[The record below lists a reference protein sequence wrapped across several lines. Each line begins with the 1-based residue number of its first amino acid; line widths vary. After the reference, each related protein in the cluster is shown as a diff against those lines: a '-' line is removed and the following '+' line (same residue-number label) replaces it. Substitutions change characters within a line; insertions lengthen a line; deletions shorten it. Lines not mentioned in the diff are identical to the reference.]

1 MISSPE
7 IPLAPK
13 TTRSG
18 GIVRPQIIRSLVK
31 TSQAF
36 EKAAQMLDRLF
47 HQATHASQSGV
58 PPPPCGTEPGGK
70 R

>member
-1 MISSPE
+1 MISSPD
-7 IPLAPK
+7 IPLVPK

-18 GIVRPQIIRSLVK
+18 SVVRPQIIRSLVK

-36 EKAAQMLDRLF
+36 ELAAQMLDRLF
-47 HQATHASQSGV
+47 QQATRASQSGV
-58 PPPPCGTEPGGK
+58 PPPPCGKPRGEN